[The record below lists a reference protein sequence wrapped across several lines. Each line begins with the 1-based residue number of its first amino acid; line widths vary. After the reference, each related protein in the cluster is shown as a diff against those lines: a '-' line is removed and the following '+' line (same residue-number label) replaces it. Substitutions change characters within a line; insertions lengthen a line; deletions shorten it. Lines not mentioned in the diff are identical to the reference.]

1 MPERKEKERKKGMFM
16 EDSDVQTI
24 VKQAIQEFLQEQQ
37 AKDEPAHKAELAEER
52 RRREQLE
59 RRLNELVEENKRS
72 RAAAEQAERS
82 AAIRA
87 ELQRLGVAKV
97 DLAYR
102 AVRDCIFRSEDG
114 RLVARSDAGE
124 VPAKEYLA
132 TFIGENPEFLPARIS
147 GGSGVLGGHKAPP
160 EQQVNVD
167 LEGIRPGMSREEMEH
182 VRKEILRVAS
192 QNLRGA

>member
-1 MPERKEKERKKGMFM
+1 M
-16 EDSDVQTI
+16 DNSDVQTI

-37 AKDEPAHKAELAEER
+37 TRSEPAHRAELVEER

-82 AAIRA
+82 SAIRA

-114 RLVARSDAGE
+114 RLLARSEAGE
-124 VPAKEYLA
+124 LPAKEYLA
-132 TFIGENPEFLPARIS
+132 SFVADNPEFLPARIS
-147 GGSGVLGGHKAPP
+147 GGTGMTGAHKAPP
-160 EQQVNVD
+160 ERQANVD
-167 LEGIRPGMSREEMEH
+167 LEGIRPGMSREEMDQ

>member
-1 MPERKEKERKKGMFM
+1 MRARATPGKGAVM
-16 EDSDVQTI
+16 EDTEVQAI

-37 AKDEPAHKAELAEER
+37 AKSEPAYKTELLEER

-59 RRLNELVEENKRS
+59 RRLNEVEEESKRS
-72 RAAAEQAERS
+72 RQAAEQAERG

-102 AVRDCIFRSEDG
+102 AVHDGIFRTEDG
-114 RLVARSDAGE
+114 RLLAHSDEGE
-124 VPAKEYLA
+124 VPLKEYLSS
-132 TFIGENPEFLPARIS
+132 FVSENPEFLPARIS
-147 GGSGVLGGHKAPP
+147 GGSGITAAHKAPR
-160 EQQVNVD
+160 ESSESVEIEN
-167 LEGIRPGMSREEMEH
+167 IRPGMSSEQTER

-192 QNLRGA
+192 QNLRGI